1 MDFFLVFQKVV
12 VIFLLIMVGYVVVKK
27 GLVTPE
33 GQKSVTNLLLYVF
46 LPCTLLRT
54 FQAPFVAASFFNG
67 LQITFTMAAIYLTT
81 TLLSFPIA
89 RALTKDEKKV
99 AILVVGMVLPNVA
112 FMGYPIIEA
121 IIGQE
126 YIFYAVMGTI
136 AFEVISWSL
145 MASIIIKST
154 GVESNETLF
163 QRLSRTPAIIA
174 IVISL
179 AIYVSPFRIPEP
191 FISTIHLLAN
201 AMSPVAMIIVGMALA
216 KADIKKSLVSK
227 RTLRRICR
235 SFARLSAAL
244 ARIVQT
250 DRVARRD
257 LLYAADSDFDAIRW
271 LHEHR
276 RRTLW
281 RRCNLR
287 LRNRHDVYIVVADHD
302 SAFLGTNLG

>member
-33 GQKSVTNLLLYVF
+33 RQKSVTNLLLYVF

-216 KADIKKSLVSK
+216 KADIKKVWFQKELYVVSAVRLLVYPLLLLGLFKLIGLQGVTYSMPLILISMPSAGYTSIVAGLYGADATFASEIVTMCTLLSLI
-227 RTLRRICR
+227 TIPL
-235 SFARLSAAL
+235 FLAL
-244 ARIVQT
+244 T
-250 DRVARRD
+250 
-257 LLYAADSDFDAIRW
+257 
-271 LHEHR
+271 
-276 RRTLW
+276 
-281 RRCNLR
+281 
-287 LRNRHDVYIVVADHD
+287 
-302 SAFLGTNLG
+302 

>member
-216 KADIKKSLVSK
+216 KADIKKVWFQKELYVVSAVRLLVYPLLLLGLFKLIGLQGVTYSMPLILISMPSAGYTSIVAGLYGADATFASEIVTMCTLLSLI
-227 RTLRRICR
+227 TIPL
-235 SFARLSAAL
+235 FLAL
-244 ARIVQT
+244 T
-250 DRVARRD
+250 
-257 LLYAADSDFDAIRW
+257 
-271 LHEHR
+271 
-276 RRTLW
+276 
-281 RRCNLR
+281 
-287 LRNRHDVYIVVADHD
+287 
-302 SAFLGTNLG
+302 

>member
-174 IVISL
+174 IVVSL

-216 KADIKKSLVSK
+216 KADIKKVWFQKELYVVSAVRLLVYPLLLLGLFKLIGLQGVTYSMPLILISMPSAGYTSIVAGLYGADATFASEIVTMCTLLSLI
-227 RTLRRICR
+227 TIPL
-235 SFARLSAAL
+235 FLAL
-244 ARIVQT
+244 T
-250 DRVARRD
+250 
-257 LLYAADSDFDAIRW
+257 
-271 LHEHR
+271 
-276 RRTLW
+276 
-281 RRCNLR
+281 
-287 LRNRHDVYIVVADHD
+287 
-302 SAFLGTNLG
+302 